1 MINRIPPLLDAIFE
15 KDESRFLALNFEY
28 SEYLFTDKSGRT
40 LLHNAILEELSSI
53 VTYLINNVPEL
64 LEKGDKKG
72 LKPLHYCALK
82 NDVKTAE
89 LLVKKGVNVDSVDNY
104 GNTPL
109 WRAVFESRGEK
120 YEIVIFFISLGAN
133 PTTKNNTGISPLD
146 FANEVDDKKLI
157 EILLRGNQS

>member
-1 MINRIPPLLDAIFE
+1 MINRTPPLLAAIFE
-15 KDESRFLALNFEY
+15 KDESRFLALNFEH
-28 SEYLFTDKSGRT
+28 SEYLFVDQSGRT

-53 VTYLINNVPEL
+53 VTYLVDRVPEL
-64 LEKGDKKG
+64 LERGDKKG

-89 LLVKKGVNVDSVDNY
+89 LLIKKGVNIDSVDNF

-109 WRAVFESRGEK
+109 WRAVFEARGEK
-120 YEIVIFFISLGAN
+120 YEIVYFFVRLGAN
-133 PTTKNNTGISPLD
+133 PTIKNNTGISPLD

-157 EILLRGNQS
+157 EILLKKNQS